1 MDPTSFLLWSLI
13 YFFFFFFWKKEG
25 ESDFTQ
31 SCPTLCDSMDC
42 GAYEAPWDFFFFFL
56 AYFCHSGKSTGMGCH
71 FLLLG
76 IFLTQGSKPGL
87 LHCKQTLDDLSHKGR
102 PGGLPL
108 TRNSLKEKFCPTKLW
123 HELSYQCS
131 WRRAWQPTAAFLPG
145 ESHGWRSL
153 VQAIGSRRIGHNWSD
168 RIHTHQCL

>member
-1 MDPTSFLLWSLI
+1 MIFTL
-13 YFFFFFFWKKEG
+13 FFFFFFERKKVKVT
-25 ESDFTQ
+25 SLSRVRLFAT
-31 SCPTLCDSMDC
+31 
-42 GAYEAPWDFFFFFL
+42 PWTVEPMRLHGIFFFFFL

-168 RIHTHQCL
+168 RMHTHQCL

>member
-1 MDPTSFLLWSLI
+1 MIFTL
-13 YFFFFFFWKKEG
+13 FFFFFFFLLKERRRKWLCSVV
-25 ESDFTQ
+25 SD
-31 SCPTLCDSMDC
+31 SLRLHGLWSLWGSM
-42 GAYEAPWDFFFFFL
+42 GFFFFFFF
-56 AYFCHSGKSTGMGCH
+56 AYFCHSGKSTGMVCH

-76 IFLTQGSKPGL
+76 IFLTQVSKPGL
-87 LHCKQTLDDLSHKGR
+87 LHCKQTLDHMSHKGR

-108 TRNSLKEKFCPTKLW
+108 TRNSLKEKCCPTKLW

-153 VQAIGSRRIGHNWSD
+153 VQAIGSRRVGHDWSD